1 MFLGIGARITITMR
15 LKHAIFCLMGCFIV
29 SASCKKSGGDEVRAQ
44 ARTSTLME
52 PHDTR
57 EEKSASSHEDKF
69 SDPLEELDQVIK
81 QLKMKTPIT
90 ADTIDRLRS
99 LINDVARRE
108 GCDPM
113 CVAAKCIFGVD
124 SRIDQLSVLG
134 SVKFAFPD
142 TPSKIALT
150 SQLPAGVIRTSAV
163 RGLCSNEL
171 KGDLIALQQLYAVMP
186 HGLDRSLVAT
196 KAAEVVLAGQGV
208 SAGLDYIAKLEM
220 PEERYSALVMANQS
234 DQQGWQE
241 EPNIQKF
248 HKIVDSL
255 LPEHKKHF

>member
-1 MFLGIGARITITMR
+1 MKSPIALKFLLSGLALILLGFILVGISCNKSTGDKGRMSANTLKSMAPQDAR
-15 LKHAIFCLMGCFIV
+15 
-29 SASCKKSGGDEVRAQ
+29 KSQ
-44 ARTSTLME
+44 L
-52 PHDTR
+52 
-57 EEKSASSHEDKF
+57 ASS
-69 SDPLEELDQVIK
+69 SGDPALDPSIELDQVIK
-81 QLKMKTPIT
+81 QLKMKTPTT

-113 CVAAKCIFGVD
+113 CVAAKCIFRVD

-142 TPSKIALT
+142 APSKIALT

-255 LPEHKKHF
+255 LPEHK